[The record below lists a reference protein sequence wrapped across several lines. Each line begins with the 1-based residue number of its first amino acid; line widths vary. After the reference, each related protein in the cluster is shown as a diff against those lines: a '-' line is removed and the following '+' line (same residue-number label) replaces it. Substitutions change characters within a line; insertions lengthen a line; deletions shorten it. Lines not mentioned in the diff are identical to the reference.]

1 MNPAVRLSR
10 RWFPWVFALL
20 MGGAMTLIV
29 TLALS
34 LAQGFTLSG
43 WMGRWLLAWLVATPA
58 IVLLAPG
65 ARRLAARI
73 AESPLA

>member
-1 MNPAVRLSR
+1 MKPPVRLSC

-34 LAQGFTLSG
+34 VAQGFTLSG

-73 AESPLA
+73 AEPPPA

>member
-1 MNPAVRLSR
+1 MRLSR

-29 TLALS
+29 TMALT
-34 LAQGFTLSG
+34 LAQGFTLAG
-43 WMGRWLLAWLVATPA
+43 WMGRWLLAWLVATPT

-65 ARRLAARI
+65 ARRMAARF
-73 AESPLA
+73 AEPPGP

>member
-1 MNPAVRLSR
+1 MRLSR

-20 MGGAMTLIV
+20 MGGAMTLVV

-34 LAQGFTLSG
+34 LAQGFTLGG
-43 WMGRWLLAWLVATPA
+43 WLGRWLLAWLVATPA

-65 ARRLAARI
+65 ARRWAARI
-73 AESPLA
+73 AEPPGA

>member
-1 MNPAVRLSR
+1 MRLSR

-20 MGGAMTLIV
+20 MGGAMTLVV

-34 LAQGFTLSG
+34 LAQGFTLGG
-43 WMGRWLLAWLVATPA
+43 WLGRWLLAWLVATPA

-73 AESPLA
+73 AELP

>member
-1 MNPAVRLSR
+1 MRLSR

-20 MGGAMTLIV
+20 MGGAMTLVV

-34 LAQGFTLSG
+34 LAQGFTLG
-43 WMGRWLLAWLVATPA
+43 GWLLAWLVATPA

-73 AESPLA
+73 AELP